1 MDYPQVP
8 QVPELLS
15 INVLHQSFLNG
26 VDSPLHLTRRCLERI
41 KTLDKT
47 THAWVLADPE
57 RSLKAAESSAQRFLE
72 QKPRSPVD
80 GIPFG
85 VKDIIDVAHW
95 PTACGSSFYQVTP
108 KSTAS
113 LVARLEDAGAIPI
126 GKTVTTPFACFDPAS
141 TENPR
146 VPGHT
151 PGGSS
156 SGSAAAV
163 AGGHV
168 PFALGSQTGGSVIR
182 PAAYCGTCGFKPTF
196 ALFDTKGVFPVSG
209 ALDTLGWFSQ
219 SPSDLLSI
227 YDALL
232 PELAPSSEKVPTDP
246 HRFVVWQP
254 LMEALDNVAS
264 RKAYE
269 STFKRLSDSGH
280 EIVFRDLPLN
290 WDECLHHHRTLMVH
304 DLAIA
309 HRDLWPHHQA
319 EYPPG
324 LAELVREG
332 QTRSATERQK
342 ANDFQKQ
349 VVAQMNDS
357 LGISDIGLSP
367 ASAGPAPRGL
377 ASTGSPIMN
386 SIWTLLGCPAVTLP
400 LPGTARLPLGLQLT
414 ASQGDDR
421 RLLRVADDLATELT
435 LDSRNDRGV

>member
-1 MDYPQVP
+1 MDYPAGP
-8 QVPELLS
+8 QVPDFPS
-15 INVLHQSFLNG
+15 IDVLHQSFLEG
-26 VDSPLHLTRRCLERI
+26 VDSPVHLTRRCLERI

-47 THAWVLADPE
+47 THAWVLVDPN

-85 VKDIIDVAHW
+85 VKDIMDVAHW
-95 PTACGSSFYQVTP
+95 PTGCGSSFYQVTP

-126 GKTVTTPFACFDPAS
+126 GKTVTTPFACFDPAP

-219 SPSDLLSI
+219 SPSELLSI

-232 PELAPSSEKVPTDP
+232 PKLASRSEQVPMP
-246 HRFVVWQP
+246 QPRFVVWQP
-254 LMEALDNVAS
+254 LMEALDSAAS
-264 RKAYE
+264 REDYE
-269 STFKRLSDSGH
+269 STFRHLSDLGH

-309 HRDLWPHHQA
+309 HRDLWPRHQA

-332 QTRSATERQK
+332 QTRSSTERQK
-342 ANDFQKQ
+342 AADFQKQ
-349 VVAQMNDS
+349 VAAQMNDS
-357 LGISDIGLSP
+357 LESAEIGLSP
-367 ASAGPAPRGL
+367 AAAGPAPRGL
-377 ASTGSPIMN
+377 TSTGSPIMN
-386 SIWTLLGCPAVTLP
+386 SIWTLLGYPAVTLP
-400 LPGTARLPLGLQLT
+400 MPGTRRLPLGLQLT
-414 ASQGDDR
+414 ATQGDDR
-421 RLLRVADDLATELT
+421 RLLRVAERLATDLKI
-435 LDSRNDRGV
+435 DSENFRGS